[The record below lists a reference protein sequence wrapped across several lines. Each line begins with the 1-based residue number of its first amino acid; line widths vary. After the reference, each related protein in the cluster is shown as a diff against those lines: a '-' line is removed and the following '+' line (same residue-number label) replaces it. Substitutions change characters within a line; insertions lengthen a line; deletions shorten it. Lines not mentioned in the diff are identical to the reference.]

1 MLHSLIIQV
10 KFSSVNKAEL
20 TKCLMYTN
28 VILLVGLPIDH
39 IGKLKMDALTSFIVV
54 IIAIT
59 IQFSLYAIKRLQEP
73 LEPNFLID
81 KNSKKNKN
89 YIGKFW
95 KNAEI
100 TNGRLAMIG
109 FLALIINYGFFGWII
124 PGFI

>member
-1 MLHSLIIQV
+1 
-10 KFSSVNKAEL
+10 
-20 TKCLMYTN
+20 
-28 VILLVGLPIDH
+28 
-39 IGKLKMDALTSFIVV
+39 MDALTSFIVV

-73 LEPNFLID
+73 LEPDVLIEE
-81 KNSKKNKN
+81 NYRKNKN
-89 YIGKFW
+89 YTVKYW